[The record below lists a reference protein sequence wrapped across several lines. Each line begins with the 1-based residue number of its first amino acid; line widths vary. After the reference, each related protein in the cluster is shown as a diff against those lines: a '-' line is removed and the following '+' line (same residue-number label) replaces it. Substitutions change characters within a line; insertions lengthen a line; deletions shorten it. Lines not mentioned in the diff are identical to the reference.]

1 MKKEQILFFKE
12 LKEHFWRKGVLYQ
25 TIKSKE
31 RPYHSWMLVMYSTH
45 IILLE
50 VLGVLEGVP
59 GRQDDVLEELPVR
72 ERRDL
77 VVRPEVGGELPH
89 GRGAD
94 PARVDPL
101 WLDGHGVGGVGV
113 AAGALLQGSAQH
125 PAAVVLQEDEE
136 GEDVQAFRD

>member
-1 MKKEQILFFKE
+1 
-12 LKEHFWRKGVLYQ
+12 
-25 TIKSKE
+25 
-31 RPYHSWMLVMYSTH
+31 MYSTH

-113 AAGALLQGSAQH
+113 AAGGVLQGSAQH
-125 PAAVVLQEDEE
+125 PGPVVLQEDKKEE
-136 GEDVQAFRD
+136 ELQALGDESLVEVSLSCGGVRGD

>member
-1 MKKEQILFFKE
+1 
-12 LKEHFWRKGVLYQ
+12 
-25 TIKSKE
+25 
-31 RPYHSWMLVMYSTH
+31 MYSTH

-101 WLDGHGVGGVGV
+101 GLDGDGVGGVGV

>member
-1 MKKEQILFFKE
+1 M
-12 LKEHFWRKGVLYQ
+12 
-25 TIKSKE
+25 
-31 RPYHSWMLVMYSTH
+31 
-45 IILLE
+45 
-50 VLGVLEGVP
+50 LEGVP
-59 GRQDDVLEELPVR
+59 GRQDDVLEEFPVR
-72 ERRDL
+72 QRRDL

-101 WLDGHGVGGVGV
+101 GLDGDGVGGVACV
-113 AAGALLQGSAQH
+113 AAAGALLQGSAQH